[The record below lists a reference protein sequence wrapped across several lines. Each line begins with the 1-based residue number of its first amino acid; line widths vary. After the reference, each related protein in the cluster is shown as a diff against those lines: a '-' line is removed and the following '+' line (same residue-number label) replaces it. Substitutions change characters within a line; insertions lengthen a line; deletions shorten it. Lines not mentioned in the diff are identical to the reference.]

1 MAERRQR
8 QPSADRRLISDRTAK
23 GLRILAAPQRVYR
36 DHGVRGLT
44 TRRSLNLTDYL
55 AVPPEEMEL
64 DDDNDSLESMV
75 DPSGTLEGTRMNS
88 DLYDAYA
95 DSGFCAFPPI
105 LVILLTRLIPFPTP
119 AQPLPNL
126 ISPPVRLTSVMSCA
140 PLHVARTGRSCATP
154 PQMDGPLR
162 LPLRRHT
169 PRRSPVSRPFGA
181 SRPGPGPS
189 TLLILHHDVAR
200 LDANAITRAQAVMS
214 KRMILQQHRH
224 LRVPCQIRRMYHPAG
239 SSHPAAR
246 NHRGVQFPIA
256 LLPVP

>member
-8 QPSADRRLISDRTAK
+8 QASADRRLISDRTAK

-95 DSGFCAFPPI
+95 GSGLCAFLPLLPI
-105 LVILLTRLIPFPTP
+105 LFTKLMPSPTSASPYRTSYLPRSASPPSCP
-119 AQPLPNL
+119 ALRHTSRGLGSLARYLPRWMGPSISRCDAVLPSAHPSAVHSAPPGPLPDR
-126 ISPPVRLTSVMSCA
+126 RL
-140 PLHVARTGRSCATP
+140 
-154 PQMDGPLR
+154 
-162 LPLRRHT
+162 
-169 PRRSPVSRPFGA
+169 
-181 SRPGPGPS
+181 
-189 TLLILHHDVAR
+189 
-200 LDANAITRAQAVMS
+200 
-214 KRMILQQHRH
+214 
-224 LRVPCQIRRMYHPAG
+224 Y
-239 SSHPAAR
+239 
-246 NHRGVQFPIA
+246 
-256 LLPVP
+256 